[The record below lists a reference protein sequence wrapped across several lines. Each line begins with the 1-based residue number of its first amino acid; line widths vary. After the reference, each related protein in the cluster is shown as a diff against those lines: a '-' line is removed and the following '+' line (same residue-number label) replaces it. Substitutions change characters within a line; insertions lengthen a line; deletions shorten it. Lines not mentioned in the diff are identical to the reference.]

1 MSNIPIRSIRTTT
14 RSNILQVFHIHLKR
28 YKMKKHTTFE
38 KKTIDNFHLLERF
51 TARGGDTRC
60 SVCQEGAALVE
71 VMRKDEEPLN
81 KIKEAMTNFCHRIG
95 IYDPE
100 ICQARIDDLVPE
112 IIKLLSRGLTPLQIC
127 KQIKSCVSTMSLSIN
142 P

>member
-1 MSNIPIRSIRTTT
+1 M
-14 RSNILQVFHIHLKR
+14 
-28 YKMKKHTTFE
+28 
-38 KKTIDNFHLLERF
+38 
-51 TARGGDTRC
+51 
-60 SVCQEGAALVE
+60 VE

-100 ICQARIDDLVPE
+100 KCKARIDDLVPE
-112 IIKLLSRGLTPLQIC
+112 IIKLLSIGLTPLQIC
-127 KQIKSCVSTMSLSIN
+127 QQIGSCVSTMSLSIN

>member
-1 MSNIPIRSIRTTT
+1 M
-14 RSNILQVFHIHLKR
+14 NILLLK
-28 YKMKKHTTFE
+28 

-60 SVCQEGAALVE
+60 SVCKEGAAMVE

-100 ICQARIDDLVPE
+100 KCKARIDDLVPE

-127 KQIKSCVSTMSLSIN
+127 QQIGSCVSTMSLSIN